1 MFALYQPTPT
11 EESTMSKESKSM
23 TLKEWILAGVKQYDK
38 QAEFQEHIAPLAKA
52 LVDEC
57 EKRGIPVSVIACH
70 TQALDRNGC
79 HVIGYTPCDGSTPAE
94 VMACTLSIPV
104 GQQRTDLMDALA
116 NADEMRT
123 VIAVAQS
130 KESTPQNTVH

>member
-1 MFALYQPTPT
+1 
-11 EESTMSKESKSM
+11 MSNENNTM

-38 QAEFQEHIAPLAKA
+38 QAEFQEHIAPLVKA
-52 LVDEC
+52 MVEEC
-57 EKRGIPVSVIACH
+57 EKRGIPVAVIACH

-79 HVIGYTPCDGSTPAE
+79 HVTGWTPCDGSTPAE
-94 VMACTLSIPV
+94 VMACTLAIPV
-104 GQQRTDLMDALA
+104 GQERTALMSALA

-130 KESTPQNTVH
+130 KESTPKNTVH